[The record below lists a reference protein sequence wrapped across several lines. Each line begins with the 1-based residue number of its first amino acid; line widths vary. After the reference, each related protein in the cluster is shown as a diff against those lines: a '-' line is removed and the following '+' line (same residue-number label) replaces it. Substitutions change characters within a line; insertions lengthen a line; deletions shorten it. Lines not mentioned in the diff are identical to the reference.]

1 MRRVFKGVANKYTG
15 RAKTQRQHPTST
27 MMSGSAESSAQEQQ
41 DYEQGTMGR
50 ISKGFR
56 NLGLRPQV
64 TDKTFQP

>member
-15 RAKTQRQHPTST
+15 RAKTQKQHPKNP
-27 MMSGSAESSAQEQQ
+27 GSAKSSAQEHQ
-41 DYEQGTMGR
+41 DYEQGTMDR

-56 NLGLRPQV
+56 NMGLRPKI